1 MTEDK
6 PTSAERESTLA
17 FTEWARSRLDEMDSA
32 VRAMQAKAQQLTG
45 PLVAK
50 SGRSGHKASM
60 FANDP

>member
-6 PTSAERESTLA
+6 PTSAEPESALA

-45 PLVAK
+45 PVMAISGP
-50 SGRSGHKASM
+50 SGREASM
-60 FANDP
+60 PAYDP